1 MSFWDLPFLSS
12 TLTKL
17 LESESFTIEDLFEDE
32 NFLDECQGIR
42 IAQNEKLLKFLSKKD
57 TIRQILQY
65 LLVPPSKNTTD
76 KSVCIKY
83 PFLAN
88 KIMQC
93 KCDQIAE
100 EISKNESLMDI
111 IFSTLKQPKP
121 LNTVYSSYF
130 SQTIS
135 IQLQKRWDQ
144 TWKYFQEKNIIEEL
158 FNYADDTSIKDLLV
172 SILIGFQDR
181 ELLEQIEMLIKK
193 QQIVEKTIQS
203 FNEDQTIKFNRNIS
217 QLLLEV
223 GIYTSKAP
231 YKLFY
236 ENLTSR
242 SNLKQLFELLI
253 NSENKNKI
261 STVRLPII
269 NLLTGILENIQK
281 NSEQDHQIYEI
292 IIERIDE
299 LTQILF
305 QEIDQLFEN
314 KWNSCLH
321 NLITD
326 LITGIL
332 KTRSEKYV
340 EHLLKEC
347 KLPNKILTNINE
359 YIFKETELQ
368 LKKNN
373 NNTKY
378 SLGLP
383 QIFGYLLHL
392 IIISNQIVK
401 VCSHYTNLAIMIH
414 EVEGWEEYVNN
425 FLTEQNK
432 LNNYTQTTKNKKK
445 NIIGKRNE
453 IFSQSFDRL
462 SLNNSEDYTN
472 LNSLGIY
479 NKNDEKT
486 ILNNE
491 DRYGNEN
498 YDEYKSDFIFE
509 IPEKLDQ
516 EEDQAINYDPFEKN
530 FGECDQYNGV
540 GFF

>member
-65 LLVPPSKNTTD
+65 LLVPPSKNITD

-158 FNYADDTSIKDLLV
+158 FNYADDTSVKDLLV

-203 FNEDQTIKFNRNIS
+203 FNEDQTIK
-217 QLLLEV
+217 
-223 GIYTSKAP
+223 
-231 YKLFY
+231 
-236 ENLTSR
+236 
-242 SNLKQLFELLI
+242 
-253 NSENKNKI
+253 ENKNKI

-383 QIFGYLLHL
+383 QIFGYLVHL

-445 NIIGKRNE
+445 KIIGKSNE

-491 DRYGNEN
+491 DWYGNEN